1 MNDFANVPESSQPPV
16 GIDLGTTLSALAYV
30 DSTGRPVTV
39 PNQLG
44 DMLTPS
50 AIAFEDGL
58 VIVGREALKG
68 SMIEPDAFAD
78 CFKRDIG
85 RMTYH
90 RDVNGYKVP
99 PEVLSAFLLK
109 RIKEDAEQRIGPI
122 HEVVITVPAFF
133 DEVRRKATQDAG
145 RLAGLNVIDIIN
157 EPTAAAVAFGFHR
170 MQNHLHPEEIPTKER
185 LLVYDLGGG
194 TFDVTILD
202 VDGTTFRTIAT
213 DGDVQLGGRDFD
225 HRLLDH
231 IAEAF
236 YDEHDI
242 DPREDPHDLAQL
254 WLTAQE
260 VKHALTERRKTTAVC
275 SCRGLRFKMEIT
287 RETFEMLTEDLLS
300 RTETTTAMVVREAGL
315 EWNAIDRVL
324 AVGGSSRMPM
334 IAGML
339 RRLTGMDPDRSQSA
353 DEAVAHG
360 AALYAAMLMK
370 ERNENGENADP
381 NKIKLV
387 NVNSHSL
394 GVVGLHPKT
403 QQRVNVSLIPKN
415 SPLPARK
422 VKRFQTAK
430 KNQTNVKV
438 AVIEGESP
446 QPEHCISLGECVVKD
461 LPPGLPKGTPIEV
474 DYQYATNGR
483 LTISARVPSVR
494 LSAHVQIERKGP
506 DNLDDLNKWSHK
518 LAATE
523 EEVYED
529 CEGSSEV
536 IPTVIDRV
544 DVRKQID
551 ELYVQIG
558 FELTKEDVPG
568 ELRAKVE
575 EVQAAANEMKEAEEA
590 LRNLQQL
597 PNAPTSG
604 PETGLYTG
612 ELARAKL
619 VVQNAKTRL
628 RFIRQTLGRETVES
642 YAVPERLATLG
653 VEISKLENQLELDDL
668 EELEPEA

>member
-16 GIDLGTTLSALAYV
+16 GIDLGTTLSALSYV
-30 DSTGRPVTV
+30 DSSGRPVTI

-44 DMLTPS
+44 EMLTPS

-90 RDVNGYKVP
+90 REVNGYKVP

-122 HEVVITVPAFF
+122 REVVVTVPAFF

-145 RLAGLNVIDIIN
+145 RLAGLDVIDIIN

-170 MQNHLHPEEIPTKER
+170 MQGQLGSEELPGQER

-202 VDGTTFRTIAT
+202 VDGTTFRTVAT

-225 HRLLDH
+225 RRLLDH
-231 IAEAF
+231 IGDAF
-236 YDEHDI
+236 YEEHDM

-254 WLTAQE
+254 WLNAQE
-260 VKHALTERRKTTAVC
+260 AKHALTERRKTTVVC
-275 SCRGLRFKMEIT
+275 SCCGVRFKIEIT
-287 RETFEMLTEDLLS
+287 RKQFESLTEDLLS
-300 RTETTTAMVVREAGL
+300 RTEMTTAMVVREAGL
-315 EWNAIDRVL
+315 DWNGIDRVL

-334 IAGML
+334 VSGML
-339 RRLTGMDPDRSQSA
+339 RRLTGMEPDRSQSA
-353 DEAVAHG
+353 DEAVTHG
-360 AALYAAMLMK
+360 AALYAAMLMNERREK
-370 ERNENGENADP
+370 EGEEPDP
-381 NKIKLV
+381 KKIKLI

-403 QQRVNVSLIPKN
+403 RQRVNVTLIPKN

-430 KNQTNVKV
+430 NNQTNVKV
-438 AVIEGESP
+438 AVIEGESL
-446 QPEHCISLGECVVKD
+446 QPEHCISLGECVVQG

-483 LTISARVPSVR
+483 LTVAARVPSVR
-494 LSAHVQIERKGP
+494 LSAHVRIERKGP
-506 DNLDDLNKWSHK
+506 ADLDDLNQWLRK
-518 LAATE
+518 LTFSDDE
-523 EEVYED
+523 ILDQE
-529 CEGSSEV
+529 CGGSSEV
-536 IPTVIDRV
+536 LPAVVDRV
-544 DVRKQID
+544 DARKRLD

-558 FELTKEDVPG
+558 IELNKEDVSG
-568 ELRAKVE
+568 ELRMKVE
-575 EVQAAANEMKEAEEA
+575 EVYLVLDELKEAEES
-590 LRNLQQL
+590 LQQL
-597 PNAPTSG
+597 QQMPDAPTSG
-604 PETGLYTG
+604 PEVGLYSG
-612 ELARAKL
+612 EVARAKL
-619 VVQNAKTRL
+619 IAQNAHTKL
-628 RFIRQTLGRETVES
+628 RFTRQFLGRETVEA
-642 YAVPERLATLG
+642 YAIPDRMTSFRDEITL
-653 VEISKLENQLELDDL
+653 LEKQLEV
-668 EELEPEA
+668 EA

>member
-1 MNDFANVPESSQPPV
+1 MERMNDFANVPESSQPPV

-30 DSTGRPVTV
+30 DSSGRPVTV
-39 PNQLG
+39 PNHLG

-68 SMIEPDAFAD
+68 SMLEPDAFAD

-90 RDVNGYKVP
+90 REINGYKVP

-109 RIKEDAEQRIGPI
+109 RLKEDAEQRIGPI
-122 HEVVITVPAFF
+122 REVVVTVPAFF

-145 RLAGLNVIDIIN
+145 RLAGLDVIDIIN

-170 MQNHLHPEEIPTKER
+170 MQRPMGSADQPHKER

-202 VDGTTFRTIAT
+202 VDGTTFRTVAT

-225 HRLLDH
+225 RRLLDH
-231 IAEAF
+231 IGDAF
-236 YDEHDI
+236 SEEQDM

-254 WLTAQE
+254 WISAQE
-260 VKHALTERRKTTAVC
+260 AKQALTERRKTTVVC
-275 SCRGLRFKMEIT
+275 SCRGVRFKKEIT
-287 RETFEMLTEDLLS
+287 REEFESLTEDLLA
-300 RTETTTAMVVREAGL
+300 RTEMTTSMVVREAGL
-315 EWNAIDRVL
+315 DWNAIDRVL

-334 IAGML
+334 VSGML
-339 RRLTGMDPDRSQSA
+339 RRLTGMEPDRSQSA

-360 AALYAAMLMK
+360 AALYAAMLMN
-370 ERNENGENADP
+370 ERHETAGEQPDP
-381 NKIKLV
+381 KKIKLV

-403 QQRVNVSLIPKN
+403 KQRVNVPLIPKN

-430 KNQTNVKV
+430 NNQTNVKV

-446 QPEHCISLGECVVKD
+446 QPEHCISLGECVVRD

-483 LTISARVPSVR
+483 LTVAARVPSVR
-494 LSAHVQIERKGP
+494 LSAHVQIERKGLAELE
-506 DNLDDLNKWSHK
+506 DLHQWFRKLTQTDDL
-518 LAATE
+518 
-523 EEVYED
+523 VVDED
-529 CEGSSEV
+529 CSGSSEV
-536 IPTVIDRV
+536 LPAVVDRV
-544 DVRKQID
+544 DARKRLD

-558 FELTKEDVPG
+558 TELDKTDVPG
-568 ELRAKVE
+568 ELRTKVD
-575 EVQAAANEMKEAEEA
+575 EVFLALDELKEAE
-590 LRNLQQL
+590 LSLQQL
-597 PNAPTSG
+597 QQMPDAPTSG
-604 PETGLYTG
+604 PEAGLYSG
-612 ELARAKL
+612 EVARAKL
-619 VVQNAKTRL
+619 VVQNAQTKL
-628 RFIRQTLGRETVES
+628 RFIRQVLGRETTEA
-642 YAVPERLATLG
+642 YAIPERMSSLRDEITL
-653 VEISKLENQLELDDL
+653 LEKQLEV
-668 EELEPEA
+668 EA

>member
-1 MNDFANVPESSQPPV
+1 MNRMNDFAHVPEFSQPPV

-30 DSTGRPVTV
+30 DSSGRPFTV

-50 AIAFEDGL
+50 AVAFEDGL

-85 RMTYH
+85 RMAYH
-90 RDVNGYKVP
+90 RDVNGHKVP

-109 RIKEDAEQRIGPI
+109 RIKEDSEQRIGPI
-122 HEVVITVPAFF
+122 REVVITVPAFF

-145 RLAGLNVIDIIN
+145 RLAGLEVIDIIN

-170 MQNHLHPEEIPTKER
+170 MQGQFASEGTPAKER

-202 VDGTTFRTIAT
+202 VDGTTFRTLAT

-225 HRLLDH
+225 RRLLDH
-231 IAEAF
+231 IGDAFCEA
-236 YDEHDI
+236 HDM

-254 WLTAQE
+254 WFSAQE
-260 VKHALTERRKTTAVC
+260 AKHALTERRKTTVVC
-275 SCRGLRFKMEIT
+275 SCRGVRFKLDIA
-287 RETFEMLTEDLLS
+287 REQFESLTEDLLS
-300 RTETTTAMVVREAGL
+300 RTEMTTSMVVREAGL
-315 EWNAIDRVL
+315 DWNGIDRVL

-334 IAGML
+334 VSGML
-339 RRLTGMDPDRSQSA
+339 RRLTGMEPDRSQSA

-360 AALYAAMLMK
+360 AALYAAMLMN
-370 ERNENGENADP
+370 ERRENGSKP
-381 NKIKLV
+381 NPKKIKLV

-403 QQRVNVSLIPKN
+403 QQRVNVTLIPKN

-446 QPEHCISLGECVVKD
+446 QPEHCISLGECVVRD

-474 DYQYATNGR
+474 DYQYASNGR
-483 LTISARVPSVR
+483 LTVAARVPSVR
-494 LSAHVQIERKGP
+494 LSAHVNIERKGP
-506 DNLDDLNKWSHK
+506 ADLDDLNQWFRK
-518 LAATE
+518 LTSSGD
-523 EEVYED
+523 EVLED

-536 IPTVIDRV
+536 LPAVVDRV
-544 DVRKQID
+544 DARKRLD
-551 ELYVQIG
+551 ELYLQIG
-558 FELTKEDVPG
+558 TELTKTDVPG

-575 EVQAAANEMKEAEEA
+575 EVQCLMEELKEAEES
-590 LRNLQQL
+590 LRQLQQM
-597 PNAPTSG
+597 PDAPKSG
-604 PETGLYTG
+604 PEASLYSG
-612 ELARAKL
+612 EVARAKL

-628 RFIRQTLGRETVES
+628 RFIRQTLGRETAEA
-642 YAVPERLATLG
+642 YAIPDHMSTQRD
-653 VEISKLENQLELDDL
+653 EIVMLEQQLEV
-668 EELEPEA
+668 EA